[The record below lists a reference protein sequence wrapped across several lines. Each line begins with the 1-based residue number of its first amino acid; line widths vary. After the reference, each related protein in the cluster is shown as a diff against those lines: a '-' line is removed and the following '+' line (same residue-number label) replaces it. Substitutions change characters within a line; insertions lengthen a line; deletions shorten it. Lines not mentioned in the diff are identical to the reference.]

1 MENDNSIRD
10 CIIMN
15 REKAHF
21 VVKLALNK
29 NKKREGNKRIS
40 DYVISLYE
48 HIINFFGTYVLYKY
62 VSLNKN
68 ICFFSVNVLCNH
80 SLFDIGKL
88 ISFKK
93 TNSKPIPSE

>member
-48 HIINFFGTYVLYKY
+48 RIINFLIT
-62 VSLNKN
+62 
-68 ICFFSVNVLCNH
+68 IC
-80 SLFDIGKL
+80 I
-88 ISFKK
+88 FK
-93 TNSKPIPSE
+93 